1 MNVKALREQSHL
13 TQEELSKISGISIR
27 TIQRIEAGQ
36 EPKGHTARALAKAL
50 DIDLSA
56 ITKHKVSNET
66 VDYSVIKLINLSSL
80 FVTFIP
86 LLNVIVPFLIMRFSK
101 QKNRLAKTII
111 SLQIF
116 WTIISISIFFLVSF
130 LKLTLSFSLR
140 ITQWVMIVLI
150 LINVVLIL
158 VNAYSLDRNRK
169 LYIKLNFSFI

>member
-1 MNVKALREQSHL
+1 
-13 TQEELSKISGISIR
+13 
-27 TIQRIEAGQ
+27 
-36 EPKGHTARALAKAL
+36 L

>member
-50 DIDLSA
+50 DIDLNA
-56 ITKHKVSNET
+56 IAKHKVSNET

-116 WTIISISIFFLVSF
+116 WTIISILIFFLVSF